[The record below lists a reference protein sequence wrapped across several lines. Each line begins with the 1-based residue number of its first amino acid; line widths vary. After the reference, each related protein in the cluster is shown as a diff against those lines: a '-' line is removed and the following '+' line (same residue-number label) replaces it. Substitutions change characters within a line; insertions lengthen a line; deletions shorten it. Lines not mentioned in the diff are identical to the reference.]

1 MSIRNSVSFYL
12 NGVKKTVSGEK
23 VFLPLSS
30 YLRYELQQTGT
41 KVVCA
46 EGDCGACTVMMS
58 KNSLAQGREYF
69 GLNSC
74 IAMTFA
80 MDGCNLVTVEG
91 LQSKNGDLSEVQ
103 CSMVRNFGGQCG
115 FCTPGFVMA
124 ITNMHEHKEKPTE
137 QNAKNYLTGNLCRC
151 TGYAPII
158 KSALDVDKQKHIKVG
173 DQYPVQDFSK
183 EMSEPLHIKSE
194 FSEIYA
200 PLTLAE
206 AVQYKSENPDVIIFS
221 GSTDL
226 GVQFNKGNIRPKK
239 ILSLHLIPEL
249 YKCEINANTDKVF
262 VGARV
267 SLNDLQ
273 KLVSAKI
280 PKLDQFLNIF
290 ASPQIKHSA
299 TLVGNLAN
307 ASPIAD
313 TTPVMMAL
321 DAVVHLQGLKG
332 AREVALHNFYLGY
345 KKLNI
350 QQDEIIT
357 GVSFLVPTK
366 ESKFENYKVS
376 QRRDLDISTVN
387 ASFKFDIQQNKI
399 SAARIVYGGVGPT
412 TIRLNKIEDEIVGES
427 LSADWVQSTKNKIT
441 QSLNPLSDLRGTSDY
456 RKILIGNLFEK
467 FAKEQLGL

>member
-1 MSIRNSVSFYL
+1 MSVRNSVSFYL
-12 NGVKKTVSGEK
+12 NGVKKTVSGEQ

-91 LQSKNGDLSEVQ
+91 LQSKTGELSEVQ

-137 QNAKNYLTGNLCRC
+137 QNVKNYLTGNLCRC

-158 KSALDVDKQKHIKVG
+158 KSALDVDMQKHIKVG
-173 DQYPVQDFSK
+173 DQYPVQDFAK
-183 EMSEPLHIKSE
+183 EILQPLHIKTE

-200 PLTLAE
+200 PLTIE
-206 AVQYKSENPDVIIFS
+206 DAVKYKSENSDVIIFS

-249 YKCEINANTDKVF
+249 YKCEIKSDKAF
-262 VGARV
+262 VGSRV

-273 KLVSAKI
+273 KLVSTKV

-321 DAVVHLQGLKG
+321 DAVIHTKGLKG
-332 AREVALHNFYLGY
+332 TREISLHNFYLAY
-345 KKLNI
+345 KKLNL
-350 QQDEIIT
+350 QADEIIT
-357 GVSFLVPTK
+357 GVSFEIPK
-366 ESKFENYKVS
+366 AESKFENYKIS

-399 SAARIVYGGVGPT
+399 KSARIVYGGVGPT
-412 TIRLNKIEDEIVGES
+412 TIRLNQVEDQITGQDLNPAWLE
-427 LSADWVQSTKNKIT
+427 STKNKIT
-441 QSLNPLSDLRGTSDY
+441 QSLNPLTDLRGTADY
-456 RKILIGNLFEK
+456 RKVLIGNLFEK

>member
-1 MSIRNSVSFYL
+1 MSTRNSVSFYL
-12 NGVKKTVSGEK
+12 NGVKKTVSGEQ

-58 KNSLAQGREYF
+58 KNSWAQGREYF

-91 LQSKNGDLSEVQ
+91 LRSKTGELSEVQ

-124 ITNMHEHKEKPTE
+124 ITNIHEHKEKPTE
-137 QNAKNYLTGNLCRC
+137 QNVKNYLTGNLCRC
-151 TGYAPII
+151 TGYSPII
-158 KSALDVDKQKHIKVG
+158 KAALDVDTKKHIKVG
-173 DQYPVQDFSK
+173 DQYPVQDFSS
-183 EMSEPLHIKSE
+183 EMAVALHIKTE

-200 PLTLAE
+200 PLTME
-206 AVQYKSENPDVIIFS
+206 DAVKYKSENPEVVIFS

-249 YKCEINANTDKVF
+249 YKCDIKNHKVF

-267 SLNDLQ
+267 SLNDLH
-273 KLVSAKI
+273 KLVSTKV

-321 DAVVHLQGLKG
+321 DAVIHAKGLKG
-332 AREVALHNFYLGY
+332 ERQIALHNFYLGY
-345 KKLNI
+345 KKLNL
-350 QQDEIIT
+350 QADEIIT
-357 GVSFLVPTK
+357 GVSFEVPK
-366 ESKFENYKVS
+366 ADCKFENYKIS

-387 ASFKFDIQQNKI
+387 ASFKFDIENNKI
-399 SAARIVYGGVGPT
+399 QSARIVYGGVGPT
-412 TIRLNKIEDEIVGES
+412 TIRLNQVEDQITGQDINPAW
-427 LSADWVQSTKNKIT
+427 LDATKNKIT
-441 QSLNPLSDLRGTSDY
+441 QSFNPLTDLRGTADY
-456 RKILIGNLFEK
+456 RKILIANLFEK

>member
-1 MSIRNSVSFYL
+1 MRNSVSFYL
-12 NGVKKTVSGEK
+12 NGVKKTVSGEQ

-80 MDGCNLVTVEG
+80 MDGCNVVTVEG
-91 LQSKNGDLSEVQ
+91 LQSKAGELSEVQ

-124 ITNMHEHKEKPTE
+124 ITNMHEHKVKPTE
-137 QNAKNYLTGNLCRC
+137 QNVKNYLTGNLCRC

-158 KSALDVDKQKHIKVG
+158 KSALDVDMQKHVKVG
-173 DQYPVQDFSK
+173 DQYPVQDFSN
-183 EMSEPLHIKSE
+183 EITQALHIKTE
-194 FSEIYA
+194 FSEIFA
-200 PLTLAE
+200 PLTME
-206 AVQYKSENPDVIIFS
+206 DAVKYKSENPEVVIFS

-226 GVQFNKGNIRPKK
+226 GVQFNKGSLRPQK

-249 YKCEINANTDKVF
+249 YKCDIKNDKVF

-273 KLVSAKI
+273 KLVGAKV

-321 DAVVHLQGLKG
+321 DAVIHAVGLKG
-332 AREVALHNFYLGY
+332 AREISLHNFYLGY
-345 KKLNI
+345 KKLNL
-350 QQDEIIT
+350 QPDEIIT
-357 GVSFLVPTK
+357 GVSFEAPNAD
-366 ESKFENYKVS
+366 SKFENYKVS

-387 ASFKFDIQQNKI
+387 ASFKFDIINNKVQ
-399 SAARIVYGGVGPT
+399 SARIVYGGVGPT
-412 TIRLNKIEDEIVGES
+412 TLRLNQVEDQIKGQDINQAWLE
-427 LSADWVQSTKNKIT
+427 ATKNKIT
-441 QSLNPLSDLRGTSDY
+441 QSLNPLTDLRGTADY

>member
-1 MSIRNSVSFYL
+1 MSTRNSVSFYL
-12 NGVKKTVSGEK
+12 NGVKKTVSGEH

-58 KNSLAQGREYF
+58 KNSFASSREYF

-80 MDGCNLVTVEG
+80 MDGCNIVTVEG
-91 LQSKNGDLSEVQ
+91 LQSKTGELSEVQ

-124 ITNMHEHKEKPTE
+124 ITNLHEQKEKPTE
-137 QNAKNYLTGNLCRC
+137 QNVKNYLTGNLCRC

-158 KSALDVDKQKHIKVG
+158 KSALDVDTQKHVKVG
-173 DQYPVQDFSK
+173 DKYPVQDFVK
-183 EMSEPLHIKSE
+183 ELSQALHVKTE

-200 PLTLAE
+200 PLTMEE
-206 AVQYKSENPDVIIFS
+206 AVKYKSENPDVIIFS

-249 YKCEINANTDKVF
+249 YKAEIKNNKVL
-262 VGARV
+262 VGSRV

-273 KLVSAKI
+273 KLVSAKV

-313 TTPVMMAL
+313 TTPLMMAL
-321 DAVVHLQGLKG
+321 DAVIHVKG
-332 AREVALHNFYLGY
+332 QKGNRDISLHNFYLGY
-345 KKLNI
+345 KKLNL

-357 GVSFLVPTK
+357 SVSFDIPKSDSL
-366 ESKFENYKVS
+366 FENYKIS

-387 ASFKFDIQQNKI
+387 ASFKFDILHNKI
-399 SAARIVYGGVGPT
+399 QSARIVYGGVGPT
-412 TIRLNKIEDEIVGES
+412 TIRLNQVEDQITGQDLNQAWLE
-427 LSADWVQSTKNKIT
+427 ATKNKIT
-441 QSLNPLSDLRGTSDY
+441 QSLKPLTDLRGTADY
-456 RKILIGNLFEK
+456 RQILIGNLFEK